1 MIGMIGSLLLTFCG
15 IPELIRTLKDK
26 KCHLGW
32 GFLSMWLIGEIF
44 CVFYGFDL
52 NEIPLIINYT
62 FNLTIVSIMT
72 FFKLKEIKIN
82 KFRLYP

>member
-32 GFLSMWLIGEIF
+32 GFLSMWLIGEVF

-62 FNLTIVSIMT
+62 FNLAIVSIMT

-82 KFRLYP
+82 RFRLYP

>member
-62 FNLTIVSIMT
+62 FNFTIVSIMT

>member
-62 FNLTIVSIMT
+62 FNLAIVSIMT